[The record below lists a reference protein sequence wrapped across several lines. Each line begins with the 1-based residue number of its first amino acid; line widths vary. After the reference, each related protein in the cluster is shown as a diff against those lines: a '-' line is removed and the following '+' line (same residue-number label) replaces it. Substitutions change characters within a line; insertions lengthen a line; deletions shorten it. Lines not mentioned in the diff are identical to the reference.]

1 MHIKS
6 QDSFFKRSSSKKA
19 SLALAW
25 IDECMMNTRWWIHMD
40 DEIVPEVLE
49 IAVHLRKETTDQKI
63 IILSYNLTLKI
74 KAMAEVHPIFFFC
87 FLLSLLFIIGYLFI
101 NF

>member
-19 SLALAW
+19 SLELKW

-40 DEIVPEVLE
+40 DEIVDSSTKVLE
-49 IAVHLRKETTDQKI
+49 FAVHLPKKP
-63 IILSYNLTLKI
+63 LI
-74 KAMAEVHPIFFFC
+74 KDHH
-87 FLLSLLFIIGYLFI
+87 SQ
-101 NF
+101 